1 LRLLDRSKNIQS
13 ARKKMDAR
21 TINGYFISYQ
31 EKSKSIIKSMAKK
44 DKKLLNKADNLIVC
58 SLDDRG

>member
-1 LRLLDRSKNIQS
+1 
-13 ARKKMDAR
+13 MDAR